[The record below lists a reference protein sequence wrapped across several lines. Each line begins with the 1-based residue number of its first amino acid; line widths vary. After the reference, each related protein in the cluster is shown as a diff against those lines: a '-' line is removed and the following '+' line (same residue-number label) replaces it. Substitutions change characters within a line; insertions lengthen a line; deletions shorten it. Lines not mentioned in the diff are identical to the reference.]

1 MFDLDFIKAKI
12 AKLTPGPWSF
22 NSSKGDCKSGYE
34 VVSHHGTG
42 IRPNKKVCVILPLDH
57 EEHGDCNEN
66 IPSIVQLVVSAPT
79 DLAALVA
86 EVERLRG
93 ILEEHRMADRLQ
105 TTEFD
110 DA

>member
-1 MFDLDFIKAKI
+1 MLELDAIKARLSM
-12 AKLTPGPWSF
+12 ASPD
-22 NSSKGDCKSGYE
+22 KGRRVGYPPDADLQY
-34 VVSHHGTG
+34 HAY
-42 IRPNKKVCVILPLDH
+42 D
-57 EEHGDCNEN
+57 
-66 IPSIVQLVVSAPT
+66 

-105 TTEFD
+105 TSEFD